1 MANFPRFASPVPQ
14 EWRVYYRAVRQWFQN
29 GSERPERPENR
40 LQPFR
45 DAKEKRR
52 KKLISFRLDEDLLE
66 FTKKLARSSGIR
78 SSSGNWIQDGLRRS
92 IQEGTEDP
100 EQCPFLF
107 KASRGFRDEGRE

>member
-29 GSERPERPENR
+29 GSGRPERPEDP

-66 FTKKLARSSGIR
+66 FTKELARQYSLRYQVVIR
-78 SSSGNWIQDGLRRS
+78 HWIKDGLRRS

-100 EQCPFLF
+100 EQCPFL
-107 KASRGFRDEGRE
+107 